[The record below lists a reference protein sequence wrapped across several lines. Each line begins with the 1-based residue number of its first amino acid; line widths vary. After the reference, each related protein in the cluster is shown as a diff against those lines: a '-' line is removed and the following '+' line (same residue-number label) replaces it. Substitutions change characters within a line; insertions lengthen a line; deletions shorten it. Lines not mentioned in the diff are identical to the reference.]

1 MVCEKVVMKHPA
13 GLHLRPAGNLS
24 NLAATFQSSITMHKG
39 NKTAD
44 AKSLLAILGACVK
57 MGDELEFICEGED
70 EEAALAAVITLV
82 RNL

>member
-1 MVCEKVVMKHPA
+1 MVSERVVIKHPA

-24 NLAATFQSSITMHKG
+24 NLAATFQSSISMHKG

-70 EEAALAAVITLV
+70 EEAALAAVIEMV
-82 RNL
+82 KNL